1 MSGSYHI
8 LMYLFSTGQGNFMI
22 QGVLTIAFALFLF
35 MCSRRAPHL
44 TPYNLAIVLPLI
56 FYINTNL
63 YYWNKLGDLNDDQ
76 KMSNELNLTI
86 TYVIQNTCNLISF
99 KFCVLVQ
106 APCYLI
112 AVLLQYRAICTV
124 DADANLLMMDG
135 KTCAQYSHMRILQ
148 SVLFVAIC
156 CLNQY
161 IQQYIMNHL
170 LIRHEFTLK
179 QQS

>member
-1 MSGSYHI
+1 
-8 LMYLFSTGQGNFMI
+8 MI
-22 QGVLTIAFALFLF
+22 QGVLTITFALFLF
-35 MCSRRAPHL
+35 MCSKHAPFL

-170 LIRHEFTLK
+170 LIRHEFTIK